1 MGIGSKLGFGKKE
14 PYKAPREVAV
24 LRMKIEAESREN
36 FPHLA
41 RYKELVRE
49 ADQVF
54 RHLDAEVAKKKYAE
68 EAGKLSEDIK
78 QKLDALAGRIR
89 KNVRE
94 AAVEAAGGSGDSKM
108 DYLAQKSLRD
118 SAKTVFTE
126 FLEGHVLFIS
136 TCRDC
141 TQDCTDDITTAAL
154 SMMRNLTVLK
164 DEYFSKYI
172 GDEEIR
178 GLRDRTREKVTE
190 LNSAFQ
196 LHKTTMRDRAAA
208 SVAERH
214 LVRLQAE
221 TQGWSAD

>member
-49 ADQVF
+49 AEQVYRF
-54 RHLDAEVAKKKYAE
+54 LDAEVAKKKYAE

-78 QKLDALAGRIR
+78 SKLDALAERIR

-94 AAVEAAGGSGDSKM
+94 AAAESGSGDSKM

-118 SAKTVFTE
+118 SAKTVFTD
-126 FLEGHVLFIS
+126 FLEGHALFVS

-141 TQDCTDDITTAAL
+141 TRDCTDDITTAAL
-154 SMMRNLTVLK
+154 SMMRSLTILK
-164 DEYFSKYI
+164 DDYFSKYA
-172 GDEEIR
+172 GDEEIQ
-178 GLRDRTREKVTE
+178 GLRDRTREKVAE
-190 LNSAFQ
+190 LNAAFQ
-196 LHKTTMRDRAAA
+196 LHGPTMSDRAAA
-208 SVAERH
+208 SVAERQ
-214 LVRLQAE
+214 LARLRA
-221 TQGWSAD
+221 AI